1 MKIKITKE
9 VLFMKKIFFIL
20 IATFSIIGNS
30 FAYQLLSTKEY
41 GKGDAKNQNIT
52 VRCTT
57 DIGKNSSE
65 TCALRRYA
73 KCSGKDNKVCSG
85 WKPWHELHEAS
96 AKYNTWQSA
105 ASACCKKK
113 GLR

>member
-1 MKIKITKE
+1 
-9 VLFMKKIFFIL
+9 MKKMFFIL

-65 TCALRRYA
+65 TCSIKLIFISY
-73 KCSGKDNKVCSG
+73 KSPSSNSSLVFFISIK
-85 WKPWHELHEAS
+85 
-96 AKYNTWQSA
+96 
-105 ASACCKKK
+105 
-113 GLR
+113 